1 MQHKVLGERKVF
13 ITSLAL
19 YLFVMVSNPASAK
32 QTHGAPMIVPNDTC
46 VLYKPCSSGNYFTLR
61 SYLHLERKDIERI
74 FKAFPPESFSFYQ
87 NTESFTDANLE
98 VEVFTTTETVGK
110 SEGFYFF
117 DEGKVAGFL
126 LLHRKSLSYD
136 LDYLKDIP
144 SAYAEQQSAVR
155 IFFSGLN
162 AYKSKSY
169 TLDRSHITLTVHT
182 LKMGDNIHTIGL
194 IKTNEAVYILFES
207 YLPVRL
213 KQKYLKIALQKADR
227 FIVDGN
233 WMFY

>member
-1 MQHKVLGERKVF
+1 MQIG
-13 ITSLAL
+13 IAL
-19 YLFVMVSNPASAK
+19 CLFVMVSNPALAK
-32 QTHGAPMIVPNDTC
+32 QTHITPIAVPNDVC
-46 VLYKPCSSGNYFTLR
+46 ISHLPCPSGDHYYLHNF
-61 SYLHLERKDIERI
+61 LHLERRDVERVYM
-74 FKAFPPESFSFYQ
+74 ASTDEVSNFYQ
-87 NTESFTDANLE
+87 NTDRFTDANLE

-110 SEGFYFF
+110 AEGFYFF

-144 SAYAEQQSAVR
+144 SAYAEQQNAAR
-155 IFFSGLN
+155 NFFSGLN

-169 TLDRSHITLTVHT
+169 TLDRSHVTLTVYT
-182 LKMGDNIHTIGL
+182 LKMGDHMHTIGL
-194 IKTNEAVYILFES
+194 MKTHEAVYILFES

-233 WMFY
+233 WMLY

>member
-1 MQHKVLGERKVF
+1 MLCLQKGFSMQIWIAALCLF
-13 ITSLAL
+13 IMIANS
-19 YLFVMVSNPASAK
+19 ASAK
-32 QTHGAPMIVPNDTC
+32 QAHEAPIIVPSDTC
-46 VLYKPCSSGNYFTLR
+46 VSHLPCSSGNYSTLS
-61 SYLHLERKDIERI
+61 SYLHLERKDVERVYKNS
-74 FKAFPPESFSFYQ
+74 FVESLNFYQ

-98 VEVFTTTETVGK
+98 VEVFTRTKHVGK
-110 SEGFYFF
+110 AEGFYLF
-117 DEGKVAGFL
+117 DKGKVSGFL

-136 LDYLKDIP
+136 LDYLKDIL

-155 IFFSGLN
+155 NFFSGLN

-194 IKTNEAVYILFES
+194 MKTDEAVYILFES

-233 WMFY
+233 WMLY

>member
-1 MQHKVLGERKVF
+1 MQYKVLGERKVF
-13 ITSLAL
+13 ITSLAFCL
-19 YLFVMVSNPASAK
+19 LVLVSNPASAK
-32 QTHGAPMIVPNDTC
+32 QTHETPMVVPSDTC
-46 VLYKPCSSGNYFTLR
+46 VSHLPCSSGNYSTLS
-61 SYLHLERKDIERI
+61 SYLHLERKDVERVYKDSSVEPLN
-74 FKAFPPESFSFYQ
+74 FCQ
-87 NTESFTDANLE
+87 NTARFTDANLE
-98 VEVFTTTETVGK
+98 VEVFTRTKHVGK

-155 IFFSGLN
+155 NFFSGLN

-194 IKTNEAVYILFES
+194 MKTNEAVYILFES

-233 WMFY
+233 WMLY